1 MDESIERGDKDEAI
15 SDNLLE
21 NDNTNK
27 SNTVT
32 QRYERQGM
40 TLGQKSDIGVC
51 VSMICF
57 VVLSVLI
64 TALKIILIDMNSDKY
79 ANLFGYN
86 ASIAYFKYRVNS
98 ETNN

>member
-1 MDESIERGDKDEAI
+1 MDESIERGGMTEAI
-15 SDNLLE
+15 SDKLLE
-21 NDNTNK
+21 DNNTNE
-27 SNTVT
+27 SNTAT

-51 VSMICF
+51 VTMICF
-57 VVLSVLI
+57 VILSVLI

-86 ASIAYFKYRVNS
+86 SSTAYFKYRVNS

>member
-1 MDESIERGDKDEAI
+1 MDESIERGGMTEAI
-15 SDNLLE
+15 SDKLLE
-21 NDNTNK
+21 DNNTNK
-27 SNTVT
+27 SKTAT

-51 VSMICF
+51 VTMICF
-57 VVLSVLI
+57 VILSVLI

-79 ANLFGYN
+79 ANLLGYN
-86 ASIAYFKYRVNS
+86 ASTAYFKYRVNS

>member
-1 MDESIERGDKDEAI
+1 MDESIEKGGKDEAI
-15 SDNLLE
+15 SDNIPE
-21 NDNTNK
+21 DNNTNK

-57 VVLSVLI
+57 VILSVLI

-86 ASIAYFKYRVNS
+86 ASTAYFKYRVNS